1 MFELTRLGVRMGLR
15 GLGFRILLLATLAL
29 LEWPFSPA
37 TFPVASN

>member
-29 LEWPFSPA
+29 LGMAFLA
-37 TFPVASN
+37 GNFPVASN